1 MFRIE
6 ANLPDEC
13 GFEYRQSGTLKL
25 LTDAL
30 PAEFSAEEIKDQI
43 HLKQTGPMDRKEKVF
58 VMFSALLSTPFVALL
73 GGISSSDTYDA
84 VIPYRVSMNLTFNK
98 ETTCVISER
107 MGLPQFAEP
116 KVSISGDGV
125 QINSLSIEPAP
136 WLFEEAFYGCACEV
150 MCAAIWLTF
159 LLGALIFASL
169 ANGLL
174 VPIVI
179 SAIILTAVWC
189 VCLFVLRA
197 KRKECEDIKQ
207 RFQDW
212 VTSAQ

>member
-1 MFRIE
+1 MLRIE

-13 GFEYRQSGTLKL
+13 GFEYSQSGTIKL
-25 LTDAL
+25 LADTL
-30 PAEFSAEEIKDQI
+30 PAEFSTQEIKDQI
-43 HLKQTGPMDRKEKVF
+43 HLKQAGPMRRKEKVF
-58 VMFSALLSTPFVALL
+58 VMFSALLFTPFMSLL

-84 VIPYRVSMNLTFNK
+84 VIPYRVSMNLTFTE
-98 ETTCVISER
+98 ETTCVLSER

-116 KVSISGDGV
+116 KVSVSGDGV

-159 LLGALIFASL
+159 LLGALIFAGL

-174 VPIVI
+174 VLTVI
-179 SAIILTAVWC
+179 SAVILTAVWC
-189 VCLFVLRA
+189 ICLYGLRA
-197 KRKECEDIKQ
+197 KRMECEDIKRQ
-207 RFQDW
+207 FQDW
-212 VTSAQ
+212 RTSAQ